1 MKKYLIWGMLLSL
14 LMGSC
19 GKSEEE
25 PIDDSF
31 YKIPEIDYQTFI
43 SSSEQTRIP
52 RPSDTYLYKSIPKE
66 RYWRNISKED
76 WQGYDRSN
84 AIPDK
89 ILKSMSTE
97 GLIQSFLDFPGEVTR
112 VYYTETTYLE
122 PYQALLDVNKA
133 YSELIKR
140 KDAGTCMLKIYQKC
154 NFYGSG
160 VGILLMPV
168 VEQLL
173 ADKNIYAKFT
183 SDEIVSL
190 FKKGLENSDNAS
202 LSSCSFNVGGVSTYL
217 FMGRILQYVRFTP
230 FVNEVEKNKDLAKFL
245 KYQMKREDFD
255 DQSGVLYDRGIGG
268 VIKPYVKQYLRKH

>member
-14 LMGSC
+14 FMGSC

-43 SSSEQTRIP
+43 SSSEETWIP
-52 RPSDTYLYKSIPKE
+52 RPKDTYLYKTIPKE
-66 RYWRNISKED
+66 RYWRNITKED

-89 ILKSMSTE
+89 VLKSMSTE
-97 GLIQSFLDFPGEVTR
+97 GLIQSFFDFPGEVTR

-122 PYQALLDVNKA
+122 PYQALLEVNKA

-140 KDAGTCMLKIYQKC
+140 KDAGTCMLKIYQEC
-154 NFYGSG
+154 NFASG
-160 VGILLMPV
+160 VGTLLMPV

-173 ADKNIYAKFT
+173 ADKNIYAKFS
-183 SDEIVSL
+183 SDEIASL
-190 FKKGLENSDNAS
+190 LDKGLERAKFVGAS
-202 LSSCSFNVGGVSTYL
+202 SSTFIVGAVNTFL
-217 FMGRILQYVRFTP
+217 FMGRILQYVQYRP
-230 FVNEVEKNKDLAKFL
+230 FLREIEKNKDLSFFL
-245 KYQMKREDFD
+245 KNQMKKEDFD
-255 DQSGVLYDRGIGG
+255 DQSGVLHDRGIAG
-268 VIKPYVKQYLRKH
+268 VIKPYVKQYLKNH

>member
-43 SSSEQTRIP
+43 NSSEQTRIP
-52 RPSDTYLYKSIPKE
+52 RPSDTYLYKSIPTE

-89 ILKSMSTE
+89 VLKSMSTE
-97 GLIQSFLDFPGEVTR
+97 GLIQSFFDFPGEVTR

-140 KDAGTCMLKIYQKC
+140 KDAGTCMLEIYQKC
-154 NFYGSG
+154 NFTSG
-160 VGILLMPV
+160 VGTLLMPV

-173 ADKNIYAKFT
+173 ADKNIYAKFS
-183 SDEIVSL
+183 SDEIASL
-190 FKKGLENSDNAS
+190 LDKGLECADFVP
-202 LSSCSFNVGGVSTYL
+202 LSSSSFIVGAVNTFL
-217 FMGRILQYVRFTP
+217 FMGRILQYVQYRP
-230 FVNEVEKNKDLAKFL
+230 FLCEIEKNKDLSLFL
-245 KYQMKREDFD
+245 KNQMEKQDFNV
-255 DQSGVLYDRGIGG
+255 QCGLAYNRGIAG
-268 VIKPYVKQYLRKH
+268 VIKPYVKQYLKNH

>member
-1 MKKYLIWGMLLSL
+1 MKKYLIWGILLSL

-52 RPSDTYLYKSIPKE
+52 RPSDTYLYKSIPTE

-89 ILKSMSTE
+89 VLKSMSTE
-97 GLIQSFLDFPGEVTR
+97 GLIQSFFDFPGEVTR

-140 KDAGTCMLKIYQKC
+140 KDAGTCMLKIYQEC
-154 NFYGSG
+154 NFNGSG
-160 VGILLMPV
+160 VGTLLMPV

-173 ADKNIYAKFT
+173 ADKNIYAKFS
-183 SDEIVSL
+183 SDEIASL
-190 FKKGLENSDNAS
+190 LDKGLERVEFVG
-202 LSSCSFNVGGVSTYL
+202 SSSSSFIVRAVNTFL
-217 FMGRILQYVRFTP
+217 FMGRILQYVQYRP
-230 FVNEVEKNKDLAKFL
+230 FLREIEKNKDLSLFL
-245 KYQMKREDFD
+245 KNQMEKQDFET
-255 DQSGVLYDRGIGG
+255 QCGPLYNRGIGG
-268 VIKPYVKQYLRKH
+268 MIKPYVKQYLRKH